1 MINEEKWIRKKP
13 KQKRELLNDNNKRI
27 KDSEKKKGWIR
38 KSKTIPNDNNEKMKN
53 GEWGKK
59 RMPKKRWRRRMNSE
73 PPSQNKNQ
81 KTKELIRES

>member
-1 MINEEKWIRKKP
+1 MINEEEWIRKKP

-59 RMPKKRWRRRMNSE
+59 RMPKKDEGGEWIQN
-73 PPSQNKNQ
+73 PPPKIKTRKRKN
-81 KTKELIRES
+81 